1 MEFWRLSRS
10 GLQVIVM
17 WGWPESYIFRIGALD
32 LELPQYSS
40 IALSFAVVPV
50 TTSCVHAGDLVG
62 ARCTDLHGAPD
73 WSRATAMARST
84 RLGAESTWQ
93 DAGSCPLFLE
103 HCLDRGSCDLT
114 YPDWGLHLE
123 DLASISHVSMARQDS
138 RATSLLLPCA
148 ERGRCHAL
156 RYVRP
161 MSRPVPPG
169 GNAPFS
175 LDRRQAV
182 SVLAV
187 LWGRICGHTEVESL
201 RRPTPR
207 RRPNDPAVQ
216 IMRVM

>member
-1 MEFWRLSRS
+1 M
-10 GLQVIVM
+10 IVM

-40 IALSFAVVPV
+40 IALSFSVVPV
-50 TTSCVHAGDLVG
+50 TTSCVHARDLVG

-138 RATSLLLPCA
+138 RATSLLLHFGMS
-148 ERGRCHAL
+148 GRCPDQCHRAAMNPFHL
-156 RYVRP
+156 TAGSLCPFWPCCGVGFAGIPRLSPSVGQLHDVDPLTQLSRLCESCKLEREKVRK
-161 MSRPVPPG
+161 
-169 GNAPFS
+169 AF
-175 LDRRQAV
+175 
-182 SVLAV
+182 
-187 LWGRICGHTEVESL
+187 
-201 RRPTPR
+201 
-207 RRPNDPAVQ
+207 
-216 IMRVM
+216 